1 MSFFWLNYRYPDGQ
15 FAGAVVIE
23 ASALIIA
30 RMQAAVFGLDEG
42 LSFAGGRAID
52 DARVDQIP
60 ESMVDR
66 LLDHRDLRRLHRL
79 FLTKKLPPQ
88 SAKVGRRR
96 KLQRKEV
103 QRPTAVHRVGKR

>member
-1 MSFFWLNYRYPDGQ
+1 VSFFWLNYRYPDGQ

-66 LLDHRDLRRLHRL
+66 LLDHRYLRRLHRL

>member
-1 MSFFWLNYRYPDGQ
+1 M
-15 FAGAVVIE
+15 IE
-23 ASALIIA
+23 ATALIIA
-30 RMQAAVFGLDEG
+30 RMQAAVFGLDFG
-42 LSFAGGRAID
+42 VDFAGGHEID
-52 DARVDQIP
+52 DASARQIP
-60 ESMVDR
+60 ESMIDR

>member
-1 MSFFWLNYRYPDGQ
+1 M
-15 FAGAVVIE
+15 
-23 ASALIIA
+23 
-30 RMQAAVFGLDEG
+30 
-42 LSFAGGRAID
+42 
-52 DARVDQIP
+52 RVDQIP